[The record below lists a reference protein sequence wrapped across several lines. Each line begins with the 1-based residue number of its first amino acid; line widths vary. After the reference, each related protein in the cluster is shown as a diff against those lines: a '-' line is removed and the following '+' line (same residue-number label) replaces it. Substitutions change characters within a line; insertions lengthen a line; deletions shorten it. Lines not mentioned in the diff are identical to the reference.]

1 MYSAKIKVQRYF
13 FEQKVLIE
21 QFKDSSDHSH
31 TLEESEKL
39 KHLQVVC
46 DLVIQEAI
54 KNYWP
59 PEIVNAI
66 KEYATEKL
74 DLKESVKELRWKEA
88 TNIKYKIHGSL
99 DAHLVSNSKQKLD
112 IQEAISFLEK

>member
-54 KNYWP
+54 KNY
-59 PEIVNAI
+59 
-66 KEYATEKL
+66 
-74 DLKESVKELRWKEA
+74 
-88 TNIKYKIHGSL
+88 
-99 DAHLVSNSKQKLD
+99 
-112 IQEAISFLEK
+112 